1 VPGRDDFSRVGSSN
15 GDPHETPVDLAAV
28 QADDALLDLIGR
40 AGHTPGDADDEL
52 TRVLAAWRR
61 EVHAEP
67 FGELVDTNT
76 ALAVILAARRPA
88 RRHIPVFSSIAAAAA
103 VLVIAFSAVGLVAK
117 SAQPGDRLWGVT
129 QVLYSDYA
137 HSVETAAKV
146 RTELNEAKVALRQG
160 KPEQARASL
169 RHVQQQL
176 PAIGEAEGR
185 TDLTA
190 RHNQLE
196 QMLNGSPDAG
206 SADLPGAPMF
216 PPPGATGTRHQ
227 PSMSPKSDEPPTST
241 DSTTTP
247 DSTTEP
253 PSSTAATRPKRF
265 SRGREYPDRGY
276 PGPDGISSDRGPS
289 SSGVGPSSSSIGPS
303 SSSIGPAGSG
313 TTGSSTT
320 GSSTVGS
327 STVGS
332 STVGQTHGTTGGGT
346 RGDAADGATSS
357 GGTPPASGVPGS
369 HPAGSAPSTRG
380 YANNNPPSGN
390 PSSHD
395 VLPECS
401 SPGVRPPYCG

>member
-1 VPGRDDFSRVGSSN
+1 M
-15 GDPHETPVDLAAV
+15 PVDLAAV

-67 FGELVDTNT
+67 FGELVDTDT
-76 ALAVILAARRPA
+76 ALKVILAARRPV

-146 RTELNEAKVALRQG
+146 RNELNDAKVALRQG

-176 PAIGEAEGR
+176 PAVGEAEGR

-206 SADLPGAPMF
+206 SANPPGRPMF
-216 PPPGATGTRHQ
+216 PPPGARGTRRE
-227 PSMSPKSDEPPTST
+227 PSMSPKSDEPPEST
-241 DSTTTP
+241 ESTTTP

-253 PSSTAATRPKRF
+253 PGSTPATRPRRF
-265 SRGREYPDRGY
+265 WRGREYPGRGY
-276 PGPDGISSDRGPS
+276 PGPDGTSSDRGPAS
-289 SSGVGPSSSSIGPS
+289 SRIGPSGSGPSESGTTGVGPG
-303 SSSIGPAGSG
+303 GTTGSG
-313 TTGSSTT
+313 TTGS
-320 GSSTVGS
+320 
-327 STVGS
+327 
-332 STVGQTHGTTGGGT
+332 GTTGGGT
-346 RGDAADGATSS
+346 MDRDLPGGGARGGAADGATSS
-357 GGTPPASGVPGS
+357 GGTPPASGAPNS
-369 HPAGSAPSTRG
+369 HPAGRAPSARG
-380 YANNNPPSGN
+380 HVSGNPPTGN
-390 PSSHD
+390 PSSGDPPGGNSLNHD
-395 VLPECS
+395 VPPECY
-401 SPGVRPPYCG
+401 SPGIRPPYCG